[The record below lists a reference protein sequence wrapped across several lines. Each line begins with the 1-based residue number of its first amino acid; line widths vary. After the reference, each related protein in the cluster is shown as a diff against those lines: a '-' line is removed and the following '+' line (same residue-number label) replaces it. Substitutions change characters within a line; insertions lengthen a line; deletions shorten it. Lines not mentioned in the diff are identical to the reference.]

1 MEERRHEPVL
11 LAEALE
17 ALAVRPGGHYV
28 DCTLGRGGHA
38 LAILERGGEVLALD
52 ADPEAIESFG
62 VPSPSLSHRGGRGIR
77 LVQTYFDRLEE
88 VAAGFAPVDGVLFDL
103 GLSSPQLEDPA
114 RGFSFAKDGPLD
126 MRFDPGQGQPAASIV
141 NHSSVDELA
150 RIFRE
155 YGEEPRARLMARAV
169 EAARP
174 LESTGQL
181 ARAIERAAGGRG
193 RIHPATRI
201 FQALRIATN
210 RELERLS
217 AALAQAVRILRAGG
231 RLVAISF
238 HSLEDRIVKTFI
250 AGEARD
256 CVCPP
261 GTPVCVCGHT
271 ASLRPLARK
280 PITPGPAEIARN
292 PRARSAK
299 MRAAERI

>member
-1 MEERRHEPVL
+1 MEERSHEPVM

-28 DCTLGRGGHA
+28 DCTLGRGGHTT
-38 LAILERGGEVLALD
+38 AILERGGQVLALD
-52 ADPEAIESFG
+52 ADPAAIAQAPDG
-62 VPSPSLSHRGGRGIR
+62 VRAFHA
-77 LVQTYFDRLEE
+77 YFDRLEE
-88 VAAGFAPVDGVLFDL
+88 AAADFAPVDGVLFDL

-126 MRFDPGQGQPAASIV
+126 MRFDPTQGQPAASIV

-174 LESTGQL
+174 LDSTRQL
-181 ARAIERAAGGRG
+181 AQVIERAAGGRG

-210 RELERLS
+210 RELERLA

-231 RLVAISF
+231 RLVVISF

-261 GTPVCVCGHT
+261 GTPVCVCGHK

-280 PITPGPAEIARN
+280 PITPGPTEIARN

-299 MRAAERI
+299 LRAAERI